1 MLVTR
6 DSSPSLLREQ
16 DISHLFPISLTNYQV
31 YNAKCGPI
39 TASAFFADVVGISLV
54 LVKLEL
60 ELAANILP
68 RDHWCTFTFRDE
80 DLPEDEKSV
89 EACVKAFRRRIVRAY
104 GKNAPVIFWRAEH
117 KHEDDDFLTDR
128 RWHVH
133 ACIQARSGSDYET
146 LQRCW
151 PYGRVDIE
159 PIRIDKDHSY
169 AQLAAY
175 MVKEPLDRAGAHAWH
190 NTRNAAKP
198 EVETFPVPDDQAQLQ
213 PPKGAL
219 VYEDARE
226 QNEYGSWRYV
236 KYLAPGWEHGMKP
249 RPRYRRRR

>member
-1 MLVTR
+1 MKTKKIISAGPLVKVALYPR
-6 DSSPSLLREQ
+6 GSRYDEPRVRSAKRRLSSEAQKRM
-16 DISHLFPISLTNYQV
+16 
-31 YNAKCGPI
+31 NAKYLR
-39 TASAFFADVVGISLV
+39 D
-54 LVKLEL
+54 KLEM
-60 ELAANILP
+60 ELAANFLP

-80 DLPEDEKSV
+80 DLPKDEKGV
-89 EACVKAFRRRIVRAY
+89 EACVKAFRRRIVRAC
-104 GKNAPVIFWRAEH
+104 GRNAPVIFWRAEH

-146 LQRCW
+146 LQLCW

-198 EVETFPVPDDQAQLQ
+198 EVETFPVPDDTTLQ
-213 PPKGAL
+213 PPKGVL
-219 VYEDARE
+219 LCEDWHER
-226 QNEYGSWRYV
+226 NEFGIGQYLKYV
-236 KYLAPGWEHGMKP
+236 EIRGLHPKG
-249 RPRYRRRR
+249 RPRAGRRR